1 MDANRLMGARSRIRR
16 TRAETG
22 TSCAQVIRFG
32 AEQLLLA
39 TWTGSVAGGGKEPV
53 VPASVDPVLR
63 ACIQAQAANH
73 RQDDR
78 HDEVKTRECQPI
90 DGFQIESCG

>member
-1 MDANRLMGARSRIRR
+1 MPDQESGVHDLKPVHPALVGF
-16 TRAETG
+16 
-22 TSCAQVIRFG
+22 AQVIRFG

-90 DGFQIESCG
+90 DGFQIESCS